1 VVCSDD
7 EVLMYFELGTIHQQA
22 RSVLGVAAVH
32 ETDRVADYGRAN
44 SSRIGA
50 SRPPVSAHHCGVT

>member
-1 VVCSDD
+1 MVCSDD

-32 ETDRVADYGRAN
+32 EANRAVD
-44 SSRIGA
+44 A
-50 SRPPVSAHHCGVT
+50 MAAPVVTTLAGVRRGTLLP